1 MGSSASTTE
10 TFVEP
15 SSENYGDDSRRGLA
29 EMPCLDAWIRG
40 NSDRDYFSEILWEQQ
55 ERPIN
60 IRPGVACDDPARLL
74 ALKWKNSGSQ
84 QWASFLGRGLI
95 GAAGEGDSAAVQQL
109 LAAGATLNARDG
121 ERCTALHR
129 ASCSGHINIVKL
141 LLSEQQKQ
149 TAQFVSRA
157 GQAGA
162 LNMPNLSGY
171 LPLHLASASG
181 NSSIIRLLLESDADA
196 TTSDYSDDKETPLHH
211 AVIGDDAESI
221 ALLVDAGGD
230 VMAKDAPG
238 WTPLHKAAIV
248 GKKNAVHA
256 LIEAGAAIE
265 ARASISGRTPLHEAC
280 AYLQSDLVSQ
290 LLLLGADEDA
300 VDADSQTPDD
310 VVGRSVLARNVQADD
325 TIRLMLKGAPAA
337 RRWRRRSL
345 LILLRSR
352 QFPTDYEEG
361 ESAKDGGIVLPLSPQ
376 LTHPVTIAREGN
388 ASQQHG
394 EDLRFLTSG
403 ALALPEGVFRTV
415 VLFL

>member
-1 MGSSASTTE
+1 
-10 TFVEP
+10 
-15 SSENYGDDSRRGLA
+15 
-29 EMPCLDAWIRG
+29 
-40 NSDRDYFSEILWEQQ
+40 
-55 ERPIN
+55 
-60 IRPGVACDDPARLL
+60 
-74 ALKWKNSGSQ
+74 
-84 QWASFLGRGLI
+84 
-95 GAAGEGDSAAVQQL
+95 
-109 LAAGATLNARDG
+109 
-121 ERCTALHR
+121 
-129 ASCSGHINIVKL
+129 
-141 LLSEQQKQ
+141 
-149 TAQFVSRA
+149 
-157 GQAGA
+157 
-162 LNMPNLSGY
+162 MPNTLRAPALIIGKWGARSVVDLY
-171 LPLHLASASG
+171 VYRERSFQASA
-181 NSSIIRLLLESDADA
+181 
-196 TTSDYSDDKETPLHH
+196 
-211 AVIGDDAESI
+211 
-221 ALLVDAGGD
+221 VDRIHNKPRAFTRCVSGD